1 MDELFVVE
9 AYKWRIRGLSTMTLT
24 DSVSVEQTTKSDPT
38 EVFDI
43 DSQDS
48 YRGDGECEKPYWDD
62 AIDEYIRCSNNDTFK
77 TTCSK
82 YKLICTIDQ
91 ENHYAA
97 QRKNFVRFALY
108 RVEDSELFFFST
120 PNHKDLTPCFHINMN
135 VQSLKL
141 QYIKI
146 QVSITDF
153 IQS

>member
-108 RVEDSELFFFST
+108 RVEDSK
-120 PNHKDLTPCFHINMN
+120 PYMPHIF
-135 VQSLKL
+135 LCL
-141 QYIKI
+141 IK
-146 QVSITDF
+146 SIYLLNIPIGIAAQILETKPF
-153 IQS
+153 TLN

>member
-108 RVEDSELFFFST
+108 RVEDINLSAQYSNWYSCTNIGDKTIHSELKKQGKH
-120 PNHKDLTPCFHINMN
+120 NHIMRLY
-135 VQSLKL
+135 L
-141 QYIKI
+141 
-146 QVSITDF
+146 
-153 IQS
+153 